1 MIDEEAA
8 MQLQAMPNV
17 PINFVPVKAGET
29 FSIGMITVRI
39 MEDGS
44 RTGGF
49 VASHHITQV
58 FHLPQPAPTA
68 LKTQQHLFASYTP
81 ASYAKEH
88 R

>member
-44 RTGGF
+44 RTGMLM
-49 VASHHITQV
+49 ASCCVIQLST
-58 FHLPQPAPTA
+58 FPIISFTA
-68 LKTQQHLFASYTP
+68 LKRQ
-81 ASYAKEH
+81 
-88 R
+88 